1 MLVIVASRF
10 DADAH
15 TLAAGWP
22 GPALVL
28 TPADLSMKGWRH
40 VTGADENTA
49 VIGGRM
55 VAASEIDGVLTRL
68 PAVLE
73 SELGSIT
80 AGDRAYVAAEMT
92 AWLAAWLWDLPCPV
106 LNRPSPVHLIGP
118 AWSRERWLLVAR
130 RLGIPAVA
138 VSRSTRTGGGAA
150 GPGGAAAGTGRV
162 VVTVAGGRPV
172 GAGGDMLND
181 AAAAL
186 AEAAGVELLRAW
198 FTSDDEDARF
208 VGADYSV
215 DLEHPEVRAAILARL
230 AEVAGP

>member
-15 TLAAGWP
+15 ALAAGWP

-73 SELGSIT
+73 SELGSI
-80 AGDRAYVAAEMT
+80 AADDRAYVAAEMT

-118 AWSRERWLLVAR
+118 AWSREQWLLAAR
-130 RLGIPAVA
+130 RLGIPSVT
-138 VSRSTRTGGGAA
+138 VSRSTRTVGGAS
-150 GPGGAAAGTGRV
+150 GPGGGPAGTGRV
-162 VVTVAGGRPV
+162 VVTVAGGRPI
-172 GAGGDMLND
+172 GAGGDTLTE

-198 FTSDDEDARF
+198 FTSDDEEALF

-230 AEVAGP
+230 AEVARP